1 MFRMIIAEIKGRF
14 AGSVGGFLWN
24 FVHPILMLAVY
35 LFVFVYVFKLRVNTG
50 GSAGASAVYIM
61 AGLFPWMV
69 ISEGLMRGTSSMID
83 NSNLIL
89 KTPFPTEIL
98 LGKSVLA
105 PLCSYG
111 VAILLLAIYAIA
123 ATGSVS
129 LVLALPLL
137 LVLQILFTTGVTF
150 LTSTLSVFFRD
161 VLQFVQILV
170 TFWIYLTPIL
180 YPVNMLPDWVRVI
193 MYANPL
199 YPLISLYQSLFIK
212 GVLGQWPMV
221 WLALAWSLFFFGV
234 GSFIFNKLK
243 YEFAD
248 WL

>member
-1 MFRMIIAEIKGRF
+1 MVIAEIKGRF

-24 FVHPILMLAVY
+24 FVHPVLMLTVY
-35 LFVFVYVFKLRVNTG
+35 LFVFVYVFRLRVNTG

-61 AGLFPWMV
+61 AGLFPWMI
-69 ISEGLMRGTSSMID
+69 ISEGLLRGTSSMIE

-98 LGKSVLA
+98 LGKAVLA

-111 VAILLLAIYAIA
+111 VAIILLAVYAVV

-129 LVLALPLL
+129 LILALPLL
-137 LVLQILFTTGVTF
+137 LVLQILFTIGVAF

-161 VLQFVQILV
+161 ILQVVQILV

-180 YPVNMLPDWVRVI
+180 YPVNMLPGWVRDI

-199 YPLISLYQSLFIK
+199 FPLISLYQSVFIT
-212 GVLGQWPMV
+212 GTLGHWLMVL
-221 WLALAWSLFFFGV
+221 LTLAWSLTFFSAGA
-234 GSFIFNKLK
+234 FIFNKLK

>member
-1 MFRMIIAEIKGRF
+1 MVVAEIKGRF

-24 FVHPILMLAVY
+24 FVHPILMLTVY
-35 LFVFVYVFKLRVNTG
+35 LFVFVYVFKLRVSTG

-61 AGLFPWMV
+61 AGLFPWMI

-83 NSNLIL
+83 NANLIM

-111 VAILLLAIYAIA
+111 VAILVLAVYAVG

-129 LVLALPLL
+129 LVLALPVL
-137 LVLQILFTTGVTF
+137 LVLQILFTIGVIF

-161 VLQFVQILV
+161 VLQVVQILV

-180 YPVNMLPDWVRVI
+180 YPVNMLPGWVRSV

-199 YPLISLYQSLFIK
+199 YPLISLYQSVFIT
-212 GVLGQWPMV
+212 GNLGQFLMV
-221 WLALAWSLFFFGV
+221 WLALAWSLSFFGI
-234 GSFIFNKLK
+234 GAFIFNKLK